1 MKTGSWWFTCANS
14 TNISSAEAKS
24 GFCYYSYAISGYID
38 RIWAKPATY
47 AYSNAL
53 GAFVG
58 IKKKYKFIFYYKKII
73 KYKFFIFNSIL

>member
-1 MKTGSWWFTCANS
+1 MKTGSWWVTCANS

-24 GFCYYSYAISGYID
+24 GFCYYSYAISGYMD
-38 RIWAKPATY
+38 RICAKTATY

-58 IKKKYKFIFYYKKII
+58 KKKSLLYFIMKK
-73 KYKFFIFNSIL
+73 